1 MKPTLILLTIVLPCF
16 LIGCA
21 ETQESARSLR
31 SDARGALEHGQKLW
45 ARVTYYGKHEDRFG
59 SKVAQ
64 GGRAKE
70 GVTVAASP
78 KWHFGQPLRI
88 PALAGK
94 VGDGNFTVQDRGTA
108 VTRKKASYGSSEVF
122 DVYLDGS
129 RRVCARRMNLLSH
142 EIGLYTEVIIP
153 Q

>member
-1 MKPTLILLTIVLPCF
+1 MKPTLILLTIVLPCL

-21 ETQESARSLR
+21 ETQQSAQNLKS
-31 SDARGALEHGQKLW
+31 GALEHGQKLW

-94 VGDGNFTVQDRGTA
+94 VGNGNFTVQDRGTA
-108 VTRKKASYGSSEVF
+108 VTRKKASHEQSEVF

-129 RRVCARRMNLLSH
+129 RRVCANRMNLLSH

-153 Q
+153 

>member
-1 MKPTLILLTIVLPCF
+1 MKPTLILLTIVLPCL

-94 VGDGNFTVQDRGTA
+94 VGNGNFTVQDRGTA
-108 VTRKKASYGSSEVF
+108 VARKKASHGQSEVF

-129 RRVCARRMNLLSH
+129 RRVCANRMNLLSH
-142 EIGLYTEVIIP
+142 QIGLYTEVIIP
-153 Q
+153 